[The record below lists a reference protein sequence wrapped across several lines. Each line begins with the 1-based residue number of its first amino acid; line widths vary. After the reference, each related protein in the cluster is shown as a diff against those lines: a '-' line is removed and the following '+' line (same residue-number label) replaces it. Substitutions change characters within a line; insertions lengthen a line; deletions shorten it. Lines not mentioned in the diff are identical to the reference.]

1 MSLLHNY
8 HVRKWSIGCWSWSY
22 LDYCVLYPDKLK
34 FLPVHVMS
42 IENDIPPLGGPDP
55 EALGWIELPP
65 AWLISS
71 SRTSGPAA
79 GGSSWASL
87 MDGLRSPTKKA
98 PSLPPFPLPP
108 FLHLCTFVHS
118 ASVLRHDSNG
128 SAASKETFCF
138 IVFLKCVRT
147 ATARTTPFLYWLK
160 TFANQHTTSSQK
172 NQPASPEGGGGLGQ
186 KESAQSCRDFSSRY
200 TWIHLDWQMIYRVHS
215 MFLSKECSSHTHTH
229 NSLPWSAPFF
239 VDPTSPSSSRWPV
252 TFHHSYPSVFR
263 GKDDG
268 VNWRKEGRQQASPS
282 QSRGKKKISPVENLL
297 TLN

>member
-1 MSLLHNY
+1 MTFLLW
-8 HVRKWSIGCWSWSY
+8 VAPTPRLW
-22 LDYCVLYPDKLK
+22 
-34 FLPVHVMS
+34 
-42 IENDIPPLGGPDP
+42 
-55 EALGWIELPP
+55 A
-65 AWLISS
+65 
-71 SRTSGPAA
+71 
-79 GGSSWASL
+79 GSSFHPHGSFPPVEHLGLLLEAPVWASL

-147 ATARTTPFLYWLK
+147 TTARTTPFLYWLK
-160 TFANQHTTSSQK
+160 TFATQHTTSSQK

-215 MFLSKECSSHTHTH
+215 MFLSKECFFTHTYTQQ
-229 NSLPWSAPFF
+229 SALVRSFLCWSY
-239 VDPTSPSSSRWPV
+239 V
-252 TFHHSYPSVFR
+252 TFFLPMTCDLPSFLSIR
-263 GKDDG
+263 LQREG
-268 VNWRKEGRQQASPS
+268 WWCELKEGGSTTSFS
-282 QSRGKKKISPVENLL
+282 QSK
-297 TLN
+297 